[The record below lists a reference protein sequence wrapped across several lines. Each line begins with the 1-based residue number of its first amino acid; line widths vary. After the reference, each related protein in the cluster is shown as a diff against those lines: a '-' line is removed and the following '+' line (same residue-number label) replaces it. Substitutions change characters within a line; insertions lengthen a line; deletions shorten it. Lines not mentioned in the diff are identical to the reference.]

1 VLIVAGFAPLSIMA
15 LRELNGFE
23 GLGASL
29 PEAMRHTW
37 RGMAAVDPATATL
50 DGFGTVI
57 GLGFVLSFGYWCT
70 DFLLVQRALAARDLP
85 AAVETPLIGAV
96 VKLVFPFVVVLPG
109 LAAFVLFPADLAA
122 RYDLALPQL
131 MLRYYGPGLLG
142 LGITAMLASFMSGM
156 AGNVT
161 AFNTVWTYDLYQAYV
176 APGRSDRHYLLV
188 GRAATVGAVALAAST
203 AHIVLRFNNLMDY
216 VQLLF
221 SFFNAPL
228 FATFLLGMFTKWA
241 TPAGGL
247 WGLVAGTFGA
257 LGHYLAL
264 RAGLVHYGSDMTA
277 NFYGAAFGWGV
288 CFAVTAAVS
297 LFTQRK
303 PDHELAGL
311 VYDGRVRPAGHEQ
324 ARLGRAKWLAA
335 AVAVVL
341 LLLNWL
347 FY

>member
-1 VLIVAGFAPLSIMA
+1 
-15 LRELNGFE
+15 
-23 GLGASL
+23 
-29 PEAMRHTW
+29 
-37 RGMAAVDPATATL
+37 MAAVDPATATM
-50 DGFGTVI
+50 DGFGTVV

-70 DFLLVQRALAARDLP
+70 DFLLVQRALAAKDLP
-85 AAVETPLIGAV
+85 AAVETPLVASV
-96 VKLVFPFVVVLPG
+96 AKLFFPFLVVVPG
-109 LAAFVLFPADLAA
+109 LAAFALFPAELTA

-176 APGRSDRHYLLV
+176 APGRSDRHYLVV
-188 GRAATVGAVALAAST
+188 GRLATVVAVVLACST
-203 AHIVLRFNNLMDY
+203 AYIVLRFNNLMDY

-247 WGLVAGTFGA
+247 AGLVAGTFGA
-257 LGHYLAL
+257 LSHYLAL
-264 RAGLVHYGSDMTA
+264 RAGLLHYGSDMTA
-277 NFYGAAFGWGV
+277 NFYGAAVGWGV
-288 CFAVTAAVS
+288 CFAVTAGTSV
-297 LFTQRK
+297 FTTRK
-303 PDHELAGL
+303 PAAELVGL
-311 VYDGRVRPAGHEQ
+311 VYDGTTGAAAHEH

-335 AVAVVL
+335 GVVAVL